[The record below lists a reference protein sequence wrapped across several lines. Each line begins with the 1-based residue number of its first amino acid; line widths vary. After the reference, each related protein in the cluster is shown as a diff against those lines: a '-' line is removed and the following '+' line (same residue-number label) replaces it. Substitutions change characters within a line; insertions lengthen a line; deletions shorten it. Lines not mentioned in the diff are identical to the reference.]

1 MLNGSGGY
9 IKING
14 GDIEIGTSGPA
25 SFKASMKELAGGSSA
40 SASAPGLSKAGEI
53 KTAERYDEQFVIT
66 DEDSK
71 EPIAGAPYRIE
82 NAKGK
87 VIAQGFTDSQGRTLR
102 VKTSSAEK
110 LSVHWG
116 H

>member
-14 GDIEIGTSGPA
+14 GDIEIGTSGAA
-25 SFKASMKELAGGSSA
+25 SFKASMKELAGGA
-40 SASAPGLSKAGEI
+40 SASAAGPELSKAGAI
-53 KTAERYDEQFVIT
+53 KSAQRYDEQFVIT
-66 DEDSK
+66 DDDTA

-87 VIAQGFTDSQGRTLR
+87 VIAQGFTDAQGRTLR
-102 VKTSSAEK
+102 VKTTSAEK
-110 LSVHWG
+110 LAVHWG